1 MAVSPCSTRIAAVLA
16 LTVFSALGC
25 SADGPPTGSTA
36 EAAVDRLAGSPASA
50 DQRQDRPASPSTRVA
65 VTPAQARTLL
75 TRNRQL
81 WTRAIRNQG
90 AGLEKIQADV
100 ALRLSRAKI
109 RLDRLL
115 GRTPTLPAPISQ
127 VQVYLPRPAGN
138 LDWFAAS
145 FRESG
150 GYGTA
155 VLTRTAGSWKLV
167 SGSWSRTKPPAV
179 ALDKAGSAVAVG
191 ESDGQRLLLS
201 PRQLAATFAKNQAT
215 LGQAGTQ
222 VLADGIYTNEAGAAR
237 EAERQAVQGQWL
249 VQRQDRAGKPL
260 YTLRT
265 VDGGALVWHAI
276 TDTQTFTA
284 LRRDVQ
290 QLRFTQDS
298 ARALSQ
304 GRAFTTT
311 ATITAHGTFLTHIP
325 ANTGKART
333 IGDWYSLTDVRGR

>member
-1 MAVSPCSTRIAAVLA
+1 MAVPPCFTRIAAVLA

-25 SADGPPTGSTA
+25 SANGSPTSSGA
-36 EAAVDRLAGSPASA
+36 EAAVDRLAGSPTSA
-50 DQRQDRPASPSTRVA
+50 DQRQDRPASASTQAV

-81 WTRAIRNQG
+81 WARAIRNQG
-90 AGLEKIQADV
+90 AGLEKILADT
-100 ALRLSRAKI
+100 ALRQSRAKI
-109 RLDRLL
+109 RFDRLL
-115 GRTPTLPAPISQ
+115 GRTATLPTPISQ
-127 VQVYLPRPAGN
+127 VQVYVPRPLGN

-155 VLTRTAGSWKLV
+155 VLARTGGSWKLV
-167 SGSWSRTKPPAV
+167 SGSWSRVKPPAV
-179 ALDKAGSAVAVG
+179 ALDKGGSAVGVADG
-191 ESDGQRLLLS
+191 DGQRLLLS
-201 PRQLAATFAKNQAT
+201 PRQLAVTFAKNQAT
-215 LGQAGTQ
+215 FGQAGTQ

-237 EAERQAVQGQWL
+237 RAERQAVEGQWL
-249 VQRQDRAGKPL
+249 VQRQDRAGKSL
-260 YTLRT
+260 YALRT
-265 VDGGALVWHAI
+265 VDGGALVWHSI

-290 QLRFTQDS
+290 ELRFTQDS

-333 IGDWYSLTDVRGR
+333 IGDYYTLADVRGR